1 MENKKHILFISS
13 WYPNRNNPTHGIF
26 NRHFAEAA
34 SLYNNISILHVCSD
48 ENLKAEFEFTEEN
61 KNDIFTLTVYYK
73 KIKPRFP
80 FFSAFKKK
88 TRVTRAFEFGY
99 EKLLT
104 KRRTPD
110 LIQLNVIMPMGIGVY
125 HLSHKYNIPYII
137 NECWSGYCEE
147 DGNYKGFALQYY
159 TRKIVKEARAIMPTS
174 DYLKEAM
181 LKHNLN
187 GNYFI
192 VPNVVDVNLFK
203 PAQHIK
209 NDAIRFIHIS
219 SLNDR
224 EKNVSGIIRAFGKAL
239 LTNPVMEL
247 VIVGEGVD
255 AHKYRELVRKLKLG
269 EEIKFL
275 GRLASDQIVKEI
287 NFSDALLMFSNYET
301 FGVVIIE
308 SFACG
313 RPVVTSN
320 AGAIKGYMR
329 HEFGITVNRKDEL
342 ALTKAILEFTE
353 QKNKFNSDVIR
364 QFAVNNYSYEKIGE
378 KLAGIYT
385 FALQKD

>member
-1 MENKKHILFISS
+1 
-13 WYPNRNNPTHGIF
+13 
-26 NRHFAEAA
+26 
-34 SLYNNISILHVCSD
+34 
-48 ENLKAEFEFTEEN
+48 
-61 KNDIFTLTVYYK
+61 
-73 KIKPRFP
+73 
-80 FFSAFKKK
+80 
-88 TRVTRAFEFGY
+88 
-99 EKLLT
+99 
-104 KRRTPD
+104 
-110 LIQLNVIMPMGIGVY
+110 
-125 HLSHKYNIPYII
+125 
-137 NECWSGYCEE
+137 
-147 DGNYKGFALQYY
+147 
-159 TRKIVKEARAIMPTS
+159 
-174 DYLKEAM
+174 M